1 MKKAIFLVLV
11 FMSSVVA
18 AESGRPG
25 EWATP
30 EKLTGIGNLYK
41 VTDNLYRS
49 ERPTIKG
56 IRNLGTKRIKTIIN
70 LESVDKIW
78 EKKEKKAAKEA
89 GLNYIR
95 IKENPLLHVE
105 DEDVIKFLQIIQ
117 KNENGPFL
125 VHCLHGADRTGAMIA
140 MFRIVEQRWSKEN
153 AIKEMKEGGYGF
165 HTGFAS
171 SIIQYIVNVDVEKIR
186 KEVGK

>member
-1 MKKAIFLVLV
+1 MKKAIFLALI

-18 AESGRPG
+18 AESGRPID
-25 EWATP
+25 WATP
-30 EKLTGIGNLYK
+30 GKLTGIDNFYK

-49 ERPTIKG
+49 KRPTIEG
-56 IRNLGTKRIKTIIN
+56 IKNLGTKRIKTIIN

-105 DEDVIKFLQIIQ
+105 DEDVIKFLQIIR

-140 MFRIVEQRWSKEN
+140 MFRIVEQRWSKDK

-165 HTGFAS
+165 HTEFAS
-171 SIIQYIVNVDVEKIR
+171 SIIRYIEKVDVEKIR